1 MESRVPKQFLNDL
14 CNLPMNQSYK
24 YAAKLFCIQIYAQTD
39 ILRDIN
45 AEWFVLA
52 FVGGG
57 VDSGGDQF
65 NLLILL
71 ENTFAMFWGL
81 HPPKLIDKNHV

>member
-14 CNLPMNQSYK
+14 RNLPMNQSYK
-24 YAAKLFCIQIYAQTD
+24 YAAKLFSIYSTPISYSD

-45 AEWFVLA
+45 AEW
-52 FVGGG
+52 GGG
-57 VDSGGDQF
+57 IDSGGDQF